1 MAAVTET
8 QVSAPPERVFEVLGD
23 PSTYQDWVVGAADIR
38 DADAGFPAPG
48 TTFHH
53 TQGIPGLGLKD
64 STTAIRTDPAR
75 HLELEVRARPLVVA
89 RVVFDLEARNGGTR
103 VVMTEQPVGG
113 WLAKVP
119 GQIVDRLIHLR
130 NAETLRR
137 LKKMS
142 EGR

>member
-1 MAAVTET
+1 MASVNET
-8 QVSAPPERVFEVLGD
+8 QVEAPPERVFAVLGD
-23 PSTYQDWVVGAADIR
+23 ASTYEDWVVGAADIP
-38 DADAGFPAPG
+38 DADAAFPAPG

-75 HLELEVRARPLVVA
+75 HLELEVRARPVVVA
-89 RVVFDLEARNGGTR
+89 KVVFDLEARNGGTR

-113 WLAKVP
+113 WLTKVP
-119 GQIVDRLIHLR
+119 SQIVDRLIHLR

-137 LKKMS
+137 LKKIS